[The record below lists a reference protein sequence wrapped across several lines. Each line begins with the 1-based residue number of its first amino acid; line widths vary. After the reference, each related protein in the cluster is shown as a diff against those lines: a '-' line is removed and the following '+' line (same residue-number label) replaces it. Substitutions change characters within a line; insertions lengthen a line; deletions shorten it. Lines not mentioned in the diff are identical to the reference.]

1 MVLLDFTAIP
11 LWLNA
16 LAYVY
21 FVGGIISAI
30 YISYD
35 ILKKRHLQ
43 KMPIMNV
50 VWPVTVFYL
59 FPLGLWAYWHLG
71 HAYSRTSGSAQQH
84 LVKSHEY
91 TTGKSGRPFWEGIF
105 VSATHCGAGCTI
117 GDVISTW
124 LIFIG
129 SIIIF
134 GSLLATAF
142 ILDFTFAWLLGIIF
156 QYLAISEMRK
166 VSLKEGLVDSIKADT
181 FSLAAFEIGLF
192 GWMAIVALV
201 IFGVTWHANPT
212 EPVFWFMMQI
222 GMTIGFFTS
231 YPANI
236 WLVKKGIKHS
246 M

>member
-1 MVLLDFTAIP
+1 MPLLDFATIP
-11 LWLNA
+11 LWLQV

-21 FVGGIISAI
+21 FVGGVISAI
-30 YISYD
+30 YITYD
-35 ILKKRHLQ
+35 ILKKKHMQ

-71 HAYSRTSGSAQQH
+71 HSYSRTSSFDQH
-84 LVKSHEY
+84 HFVKSHEY
-91 TTGKSGRPFWEGIF
+91 TSNKTRRPSWESIF

-129 SIIIF
+129 SIVIF
-134 GSLLATAF
+134 GSVLATAF
-142 ILDFTFAWLLGIIF
+142 ILDFTFAWLLGVIF

-166 VSLKEGLVDSIKADT
+166 MSLREGLVDSIKADT
-181 FSLAAFEIGLF
+181 FSLAAFETGLF

-201 IFGVTWHANPT
+201 IFGTTWHANPT

-231 YPANI
+231 YPANV